1 MTHPLYIF
9 DLDETLI
16 NGDCAM
22 IWNEF
27 LVDKGIVTT
36 PDFLE
41 EDKRLMTLYSR
52 GLMDMED
59 YLTFAMFPLKNI
71 PTDQVEVLVEECVK
85 QHILPLLFP
94 EAKILINQ
102 LKADNVDM
110 IVISASVSF
119 LVKIVAK
126 NIGIEHAIGIDLKEK
141 DGCYTRHI
149 LGVPSYREGK
159 VSRLTEWLN
168 GGDKTYS
175 ALHFYT
181 DSINDLPLCLYAD
194 HTYLVNPCEQLA
206 VYSKKKNW
214 PILAW
219 GSQ

>member
-27 LVDKGIVTT
+27 LVDKGIVTA

-71 PTDQVEVLVEECVK
+71 PTDQVEILIEECVK
-85 QHILPLLFP
+85 ERILPLLFP
-94 EAKILINQ
+94 EAKILIHQ

-126 NIGIEHAIGIDLKEK
+126 NIGIEHAIGIDLKEQE
-141 DGCYTRHI
+141 GCYTRYI
-149 LGVPSYREGK
+149 LGIPSYREGK

-175 ALHFYT
+175 VLHFYT

-214 PILAW
+214 QILAW